1 MPTCP
6 VASDVVVTT
15 RAGAMVRLSE
25 RVVVW
30 TGLAE
35 SVTRT
40 PIAVAFTAAVGV
52 PLIVPLAASV
62 RPVGSVPLASA
73 Q

>member
-1 MPTCP
+1 
-6 VASDVVVTT
+6 
-15 RAGAMVRLSE
+15 MVRLSE